1 MKIITG
7 EEDFSTP
14 IMFLFIFSMILG
26 LQLRALPEYF
36 ENFNK
41 VHSVILNVPILFG
54 DTTLETICNI
64 GWFYFPIAIFFIALR
79 QKDLLLKVTYMLGA
93 IPLTL
98 TNNVIIN
105 LGYKGLY
112 IFSVAIIF
120 VVVMLLIKYLTRTTE
135 LYKAELKQKNR

>member
-14 IMFLFIFSMILG
+14 IIFLFIFSMILG
-26 LQLRALPEYF
+26 LQLRSLPDNF
-36 ENFNK
+36 ENFNR

-54 DTTLETICNI
+54 NSTFETIGNFC
-64 GWFYFPIAIFFIALR
+64 WFYLPIAIFFIALR
-79 QKDLLLKVTYMLGA
+79 QKDLLLKVTYMLAA

-112 IFSVAIIF
+112 IFNAAIIF
-120 VVVMLLIKYLTRTTE
+120 VVIMLLIKYLTRTTE
-135 LYKAELKQKNR
+135 LYKAELRQKNR

>member
-14 IMFLFIFSMILG
+14 IMLLFIFSMILG
-26 LQLRALPEYF
+26 LQLRSLPEYF

-64 GWFYFPIAIFFIALR
+64 GWFYFPIAILFMALK
-79 QKDLLLKVTYMLGA
+79 QKDLLLKITYMLGA

-120 VVVMLLIKYLTRTTE
+120 VVVMLLIKYLTRTSE
-135 LYKAELKQKNR
+135 LYKAVLRQKNR